1 MKTIRGPFRKQ
12 VASDI
17 VRDGLGV
24 ELLSGDQ
31 VVAEVFR
38 SDPDHSLIVTTFD
51 NHVPLVAIEEL
62 VAVAR
67 DRLREFEDGTPLP
80 VYVSPAAEQGHS
92 SEPGLGVPLLIV
104 TLSGPGH

>member
-12 VASDI
+12 VASDV

-38 SDPDHSLIVTTFD
+38 CDGDHSLTICTFGHD
-51 NHVPLVAIEEL
+51 VPLVTIEEL
-62 VAVAR
+62 IAEAR
-67 DRLREFEDGTPLP
+67 KRLAAFEDGTPLP
-80 VYVSPAAEQGHS
+80 VYASPTA
-92 SEPGLGVPLLIV
+92 
-104 TLSGPGH
+104 